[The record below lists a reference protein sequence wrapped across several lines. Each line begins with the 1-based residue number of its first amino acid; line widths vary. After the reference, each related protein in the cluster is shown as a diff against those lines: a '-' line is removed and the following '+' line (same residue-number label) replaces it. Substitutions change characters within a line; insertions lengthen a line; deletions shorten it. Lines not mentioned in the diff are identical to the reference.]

1 MKPKLIILLDAFG
14 EGYYNKSNYLKELGD
29 IKKVEPVFGY
39 QSPLEGF
46 LSGRYP
52 EESGVWFS
60 FIIDNNGL
68 YRSTKYFLPVI
79 KIIKKIFP
87 AGINLGIPFIYS
99 RFFGITNLSKL
110 PNNLPIDFLSRI
122 DLSFKTHTAD
132 KNYPN
137 YNIFSFC
144 REKNISYKFIVANI
158 IFDENGHKIFYFQK
172 GNDDTAKNLFIRNL
186 NKDVNFYFV
195 HLTELDGIGHEYLN
209 GYIVNNVI
217 SKEEIIIK
225 EMIDNFLKTFP
236 EGEYIIFGDH
246 GMAPVKNYIN
256 PYDII
261 DYAKNID
268 KELSYFIDSTFIR
281 IYLSNKENITEIIEI
296 LKEKFSHDITL
307 LDDTMFKKYKIPQ
320 DRRYGDIIIS
330 VKPYGLFYPNFFND
344 HLIKGMHGYITEI
357 QDAPGCII
365 SNIKIEEKF
374 VRLQE
379 LQNLMRK

>member
-1 MKPKLIILLDAFG
+1 
-14 EGYYNKSNYLKELGD
+14 
-29 IKKVEPVFGY
+29 
-39 QSPLEGF
+39 
-46 LSGRYP
+46 
-52 EESGVWFS
+52 
-60 FIIDNNGL
+60 
-68 YRSTKYFLPVI
+68 
-79 KIIKKIFP
+79 
-87 AGINLGIPFIYS
+87 
-99 RFFGITNLSKL
+99 
-110 PNNLPIDFLSRI
+110 
-122 DLSFKTHTAD
+122 
-132 KNYPN
+132 
-137 YNIFSFC
+137 
-144 REKNISYKFIVANI
+144 
-158 IFDENGHKIFYFQK
+158 
-172 GNDDTAKNLFIRNL
+172 
-186 NKDVNFYFV
+186 
-195 HLTELDGIGHEYLN
+195 
-209 GYIVNNVI
+209 
-217 SKEEIIIK
+217 
-225 EMIDNFLKTFP
+225 
-236 EGEYIIFGDH
+236 
-246 GMAPVKNYIN
+246 MAPVKNYIN